1 MKLKN
6 ISRNIKN
13 IARMREIIT
22 VLSKHGFG
30 FITSK
35 IGKEIGLKVPS
46 LKKNS
51 KQTTPYEERIR
62 QAFEELG
69 PTFIKL
75 GQILSTR
82 TDLLPM
88 PLCLELQ
95 KLQDKAPEFPY
106 EEMEEIVEKELG
118 KSVLDVFEY
127 IETTPLGSASLAQV
141 HAAKF
146 KTGQD
151 VILKVQRPGIEKTV
165 KSDVELIFWFAQ
177 MLEYYWED
185 SKFYNPVEVV
195 LKFKKEILKELDF
208 RREKANI
215 EKFAKLMKNEK
226 NLKVPVVYDELTTS
240 KLLVMEK
247 IKGYKITQ
255 INEISGDIDRKLTAK
270 NVTRL
275 MLKQI
280 FQTGFFHADP
290 HPGNIFV
297 CQNGKISFIDFG
309 LMGNL
314 RESSKENLS
323 LLLFAISGKDIN
335 EIIYV
340 LKKMGSIEDEFDS
353 RKLENDIFEIVEEY
367 YTLKLEEIKISEVL
381 VKILKIISNHQIR
394 IPGDLYTLIIALITF
409 EGVLSLLDPD
419 FMLSEQLEPFIKKMF
434 IERISTDKIINKSK
448 NLTRDLY
455 RLFFSFPSDV
465 QEILNKLK
473 KGKAKIELE
482 HKGIEKFI
490 YEMDRV
496 SNRISFSIVIAAI
509 IIGSSII
516 INIERGP
523 QIYGYPLLGV
533 AGFIIAGILGF
544 WLAINILRSGKF

>member
-323 LLLFAISGKDIN
+323 LLLFAITGKDIN

>member
-1 MKLKN
+1 
-6 ISRNIKN
+6 
-13 IARMREIIT
+13 
-22 VLSKHGFG
+22 
-30 FITSK
+30 
-35 IGKEIGLKVPS
+35 
-46 LKKNS
+46 
-51 KQTTPYEERIR
+51 
-62 QAFEELG
+62 
-69 PTFIKL
+69 IKL

>member
-1 MKLKN
+1 
-6 ISRNIKN
+6 
-13 IARMREIIT
+13 
-22 VLSKHGFG
+22 
-30 FITSK
+30 
-35 IGKEIGLKVPS
+35 
-46 LKKNS
+46 
-51 KQTTPYEERIR
+51 
-62 QAFEELG
+62 
-69 PTFIKL
+69 
-75 GQILSTR
+75 
-82 TDLLPM
+82 
-88 PLCLELQ
+88 
-95 KLQDKAPEFPY
+95 
-106 EEMEEIVEKELG
+106 
-118 KSVLDVFEY
+118 
-127 IETTPLGSASLAQV
+127 
-141 HAAKF
+141 
-146 KTGQD
+146 
-151 VILKVQRPGIEKTV
+151 
-165 KSDVELIFWFAQ
+165 
-177 MLEYYWED
+177 
-185 SKFYNPVEVV
+185 
-195 LKFKKEILKELDF
+195 
-208 RREKANI
+208 
-215 EKFAKLMKNEK
+215 
-226 NLKVPVVYDELTTS
+226 
-240 KLLVMEK
+240 
-247 IKGYKITQ
+247 
-255 INEISGDIDRKLTAK
+255 
-270 NVTRL
+270 
-275 MLKQI
+275 
-280 FQTGFFHADP
+280 
-290 HPGNIFV
+290 
-297 CQNGKISFIDFG
+297 
-309 LMGNL
+309 MGNL

-455 RLFFSFPSDV
+455 RLFFSLPSDV

-490 YEMDRV
+490 FEMDRV

>member
-1 MKLKN
+1 
-6 ISRNIKN
+6 
-13 IARMREIIT
+13 MREIIT